1 MWAAKNQSFLCHA
14 QEEEN
19 SAREA
24 EKAEALPTM
33 GSIQKQGESDKK
45 DVSEMELEEFLNSL
59 SKFLLT

>member
-1 MWAAKNQSFLCHA
+1 MCAAKNQSFLCHA

-33 GSIQKQGESDKK
+33 GSIQEQGESDKK
-45 DVSEMELEEFLNSL
+45 KMSQKWNWKNF
-59 SKFLLT
+59 